1 MPIKNAV
8 FLILLIFIQSY
19 DCPGQLKPPFSVS
32 GISELETYLLKVT
45 DQGIPPGLSLLVVKD
60 SQIVYCKGFGWAD
73 KPRKIPATPETSYHW
88 FSITKVITAMAILQL
103 EEKGKLN
110 VEDPVALYLPFFK
123 VKYPTDSSRQIT
135 ILDLL
140 NHSSGLRDAK
150 TDLIR
155 WVHHDG
161 EPMVNQTEMI
171 KSVLPKYARLV
182 FEPGSQTKY
191 TNIGYMVLAAIIEQA
206 SGQDYEDYIR
216 QNILVPLEMNRT
228 DYVYTPAMEA
238 HEAAGSHPL
247 FDVVSLLIP
256 FTVRTYVRE
265 TYKKQVYFKR
275 FYTDQSSPSGLIGP
289 VSDLA
294 LFMLAYLN
302 NGQLHGNQVLSTEL
316 INKMT
321 YTGFRS
327 MPADSL
333 ADFSKK
339 GIGWMVNR
347 KAGRLMLSHTGNGI
361 GFNTSLLILPEEKLG
376 FVAFCNSTKFNAW
389 QITDLAA
396 SLKW

>member
-1 MPIKNAV
+1 MALKNIA
-8 FLILLIFIQSY
+8 FLQLLIFILSF
-19 DCPGQLKPPFSVS
+19 DCTGQPKPPLSVS
-32 GISELETYLLKVT
+32 HISELESYLNKIT
-45 DQGIPPGLSLLVVKD
+45 DHDIPPGLSLLVVKD
-60 SQIVYCKGFGWAD
+60 SQIVYSKGFGWAD
-73 KPRKIPATPETSYHW
+73 KPRKIAATPETAYHW

-110 VEDPVALYLPFFK
+110 LEDTVSLHLPFFK
-123 VKYPTDSSRQIT
+123 VRYPSDSSRQIT

-161 EPMVNQTEMI
+161 EPMVIQTEMI
-171 KSVLPKYARLV
+171 KSVLPKYAKLV

-216 QNILVPLEMNRT
+216 QNILFPLGMNRT
-228 DYVYTPAMEA
+228 DFVYTPAMEA
-238 HEAAGSHPL
+238 NEAAGSHPL

-256 FTVRTYVRE
+256 FTVRSYVRE
-265 TYKKQVYFKR
+265 TYKKQLYFKR

-294 LFMLAYLN
+294 
-302 NGQLHGNQVLSTEL
+302 
-316 INKMT
+316 
-321 YTGFRS
+321 
-327 MPADSL
+327 
-333 ADFSKK
+333 
-339 GIGWMVNR
+339 
-347 KAGRLMLSHTGNGI
+347 
-361 GFNTSLLILPEEKLG
+361 
-376 FVAFCNSTKFNAW
+376 
-389 QITDLAA
+389 
-396 SLKW
+396 